1 MKYFVARTC
10 TVVGESAEEAGT
22 ERRPTFATE
31 PESRPLESF
40 RGESAYVLLGPPG
53 SGKTTAFKLE
63 ADSEGVEP
71 ITARDF
77 RKLGPSPEWDGQSL
91 YIDGLDETRAGSDDG
106 RTPFDDIRGRLR
118 DLRHP
123 RFRLSCREADWF
135 GANDR
140 ERLKVVAPDGKLRVL
155 RLDPLSDEGIR
166 ESLARNLEVDDPEGF
181 VHKARERGIDGLLAN
196 PLNLKMLA
204 EAVAGGPWPRT
215 RTETFDLACR
225 KLVAEKNPE
234 HEIAS
239 GSAADIE
246 ALLDAA
252 GFLCA
257 LLLLAGR
264 AGVTLP
270 GTEPDADHPELGD
283 VPRADRQT
291 LARAV
296 RTKLFT
302 SSGEER
308 LVPVHRQLAE
318 FLAARRLAG
327 LINDGLP
334 TRRVLSL
341 MTGFDGGIVSEL
353 RGLAAWLAA
362 RSTPARPDI
371 VERYPLGTV
380 LHGDV
385 RDFSVSEKRLVLQA
399 LRAAMS
405 RNPWMVNHDGVPE
418 RLGSL
423 AGRDLEDD
431 FRRALEDPRRDEAQ
445 ESWVRLII
453 EAVRAGEPMPE
464 LAESLMAVARDE
476 SWPTM
481 VRCAAV
487 VAYVRTETD
496 EARRSSTLR
505 VLLDDV
511 YGGTVLG
518 RDDDLL
524 GTLLTQLY
532 PGELIEPELAG
543 YLQLLRRPSGTRY
556 DVFWN
561 RVIKDST
568 PSQRLQLLD
577 ELRGPIRRLRVQHGH
592 DAAIVTHVA
601 DAPVRLFRALIEH
614 SPELL
619 TRKRRTFWLDFAAWR
634 GRPGPDHAQF
644 FRTWLSEHPE
654 VQKEIIE
661 DAASRCPHQ
670 NRLRR
675 CMWDA
680 KRSLFRATL
689 PTDYG
694 IWCADQALSAR
705 NAKVANWFAREAAV
719 FVQPNDGEWAGQ
731 SDEIARKLS
740 RDARLAHV
748 FEKRLTE
755 IDEQRHA
762 NRLAARPPAFPTPD
776 DGRFDGNR
784 DLVRSNAKALR
795 ENVCPPSLLHHL
807 AVAYLGG
814 FSDVRGDTPAERL
827 QCLLGPDDDLVS
839 AAYAG
844 LRGAIHRTDLPAWT
858 EVSRLAAE
866 DRTHLL
872 ARPFMV
878 GMEVRSLTTESAQF
892 NLGEQRMRLALA
904 IQLALP
910 RFRRVRRLEGPAG
923 WLLRCLERDPATI
936 AEVWV
941 HCVRARLRNGKI
953 WQEDLRH
960 LAHEPGFVRLAR
972 LASVQLLET
981 FPVRCRTDQLTVL
994 RSLLATAM
1002 VHGDRA
1008 RLAELIETKLGY
1020 KSMNS
1025 GQRVHWLTAGFCMRP
1040 DAYGGRLESYVSGN
1054 TRRIRRL
1061 LQTGMS
1067 IWSASD
1073 EMWEVAFVARLA
1085 LLIGPYAVASPGV
1098 GVLYQITPPIEAD
1111 QLFRKLLDRLSQNGT
1126 PAATKALE
1134 SLATDDR
1141 LANYHTLIL
1150 DRLHRQRS
1158 VRREAGFA
1166 HPRLERVARVLDNGH
1181 PASATDL
1188 WALTVDM
1195 LNQVARRARHG
1206 ATSDWRQYWNVDR
1219 HNRPEGS
1226 RPENACRDTLLSDLQ
1241 RELTPL
1247 GVDAAKEGSYAND
1260 KRADIRVTFGGF
1272 NVPIE
1277 IKRSCHRDWWS
1288 GIKTQLIAQ
1297 YARDPG
1303 AEGHGIYLVF
1313 WFGEADGCRPVPA
1326 SGRRPKS
1333 PDDLRQALL
1342 DSLSP
1347 SERRK
1352 IAVRVID
1359 VSKPVA

>member
-1 MKYFVARTC
+1 MKHFVARTC
-10 TVVGESAEEAGT
+10 TVVGESAAEAGT
-22 ERRPTFATE
+22 ERRPSFATE

-53 SGKTTAFKLE
+53 SGKTTAFKHE

-181 VHKARERGIDGLLAN
+181 VQKARERGIDGLLAN

-270 GTEPDADHPELGD
+270 GTEPDVDHPELGD

-302 SSGEER
+302 SSSEGR
-308 LVPVHRQLAE
+308 LVPAHRQLAE

-327 LINDGLP
+327 LINGGLP
-334 TRRVLSL
+334 ARRVLSL

-362 RSTPARPDI
+362 HSKLARLDI
-371 VERYPLGTV
+371 VERDPLGTV

-385 RDFSVSEKRLVLQA
+385 RGFSVSERRLM
-399 LRAAMS
+399 LRAMKGDVS
-405 RNPWMVNHDGVPE
+405 RNPWMANHDGVPE

-423 AGRDLEDD
+423 AGPDLEDD
-431 FRRALEDPRRDEAQ
+431 FRRALEDPGRDEAQ
-445 ESWVRLII
+445 ESWVRLIL
-453 EAVRAGEPMPE
+453 EAVKAGEPMPI
-464 LAESLMAVARDE
+464 LAESLMAIARDE
-476 SWPTM
+476 SWPSM
-481 VRCAAV
+481 VRCAGV
-487 VAYVRTETD
+487 EAYARTETD
-496 EARRSSTLR
+496 AGRRSSTLR
-505 VLLDDV
+505 ALLDDV
-511 YGGTVLG
+511 YGGTVFS
-518 RDDDLL
+518 RDYGLL

-532 PGELIEPELAG
+532 PGELTEPELAG
-543 YLQLLRRPSGTRY
+543 YLRLLRRPSGTRY
-556 DVFWN
+556 DRFWN

-568 PSQRLQLLD
+568 PSHKLQLLD
-577 ELRGPIRRLRVQHGH
+577 ALRKPIWQIREEYGR
-592 DAAIVTHVA
+592 DPAIVTRVA
-601 DAPVRLFRALIEH
+601 DAPFLLFRDLIEH
-614 SPELL
+614 SPEMLS
-619 TRKRRTFWLDFAAWR
+619 RKRRVFWLDFAAWR
-634 GRPGPDHAQF
+634 GRQRDVQF
-644 FRTWLSEHPE
+644 YRIWLSEHPE

-661 DAASRCPHQ
+661 DAASRCRHQ

-680 KRSLFRATL
+680 TRSLFGAKPL
-689 PTDYG
+689 ADYG

-705 NAKVANWFAREAAV
+705 NARVANWFAREAAV
-719 FVQPNDGEWAGQ
+719 FVQGNDGEWAGQ
-731 SDEIARKLS
+731 RDEVARKLS

-748 FEKRLTE
+748 FEEWLTE

-762 NRLAARPPAFPTPD
+762 NRLAARPPADPTPD

-795 ENVCPPSLLHHL
+795 GNVCPPNLLHHL
-807 AVAYLGG
+807 AVAFLGG

-827 QCLLGPDDDLVS
+827 RCLLGPDDDLVS

-878 GMEVRSLTTESAQF
+878 GMEVRSLTAESAQF

-910 RFRRVRRLEGPAG
+910 RFRRVRGLEGPAG

-953 WQEDLRH
+953 WQEDLSH
-960 LAHEPGFVRLAR
+960 LAREPGFARLAR
-972 LASVQLLET
+972 LASVQLLEA

-1002 VHGDRA
+1002 AHGDRTW
-1008 RLAELIETKLGY
+1008 LAELIETKLGY

-1025 GQRVHWLTAGFCMRP
+1025 GQRVHWLTAGFCVRP

-1061 LQTGMS
+1061 LQTVMS
-1067 IWSASD
+1067 IWGASD

-1158 VRREAGFA
+1158 VRREAAFA
-1166 HPRLERVARVLDNGH
+1166 HPRLEQVARVIDNGP
-1181 PASATDL
+1181 PASAADL

-1195 LNQVARRARHG
+1195 LDQVARRARHG

-1219 HNRPEGS
+1219 HNRPEGP

-1272 NVPIE
+1272 NVPVE
-1277 IKRSCHRDWWS
+1277 IKRSCHRNWWS
-1288 GIKTQLIAQ
+1288 GIKTQLIAK
-1297 YARDPG
+1297 YTRDPG
-1303 AEGHGIYLVF
+1303 AEGRGVYLVF
-1313 WFGEADGCRPVPA
+1313 WFGEDKACRPVPA

-1333 PDDLRQALL
+1333 PDELRHALL
-1342 DSLSP
+1342 DSLSR

-1352 IAVRVID
+1352 IAVCVID